1 MRTLVLTKALLI
13 SLAMFT
19 SVAARADDT
28 AAATPPTNPE
38 YDAALAQRVG
48 ADEMGMRKYV
58 LVILKTSATPV
69 PKGPERD
76 AMFRGHFA
84 NMKKLSDAGKLAF
97 AGPFGDKNAGEG
109 SWRGMFVFA
118 VPTIEEAKVLTAT
131 DPVLQQ
137 GEMVA
142 EYHELYGSAS
152 LMLVPE
158 TYLKVAKK
166 PM

>member
-1 MRTLVLTKALLI
+1 MRKSIATTLVLAWAT
-13 SLAMFT
+13 LACT
-19 SVAARADDT
+19 HARAEDT
-28 AAATPPTNPE
+28 PAEAPAANPV
-38 YDAALAQRVG
+38 YDAALAQKVG
-48 ADEMGMRKYV
+48 ADDMGMRKYV
-58 LVILKTSATPV
+58 LVILKTSAKPL
-69 PKGPERD
+69 PQGPERD

-84 NMKKLSDAGKLAF
+84 NMKKLSDDGKLAF
-97 AGPFGDKNAGEG
+97 AGPFGDRNAGEG

-118 VPTIEEAKVLTAT
+118 VPTIDEARALTAT

-158 TYLKVAKK
+158 TYLKIAKQ

>member
-1 MRTLVLTKALLI
+1 MRRQAWCKTLLI
-13 SLAMFT
+13 SFALLACA
-19 SVAARADDT
+19 AARAQE
-28 AAATPPTNPE
+28 PVPGTNPS
-38 YDAALAQRVG
+38 YDAALAQKVG

-118 VPTIEEAKVLTAT
+118 VPTIEEAKALTAT

-158 TYLKVAKK
+158 TYLQVAKK

>member
-1 MRTLVLTKALLI
+1 MQKAITTTLVLAFAT
-13 SLAMFT
+13 LAC
-19 SVAARADDT
+19 AHARAGDANAQAP
-28 AAATPPTNPE
+28 AANPE
-38 YDAALAQRVG
+38 YDAALAQKVG

-58 LVILKTSATPV
+58 LVILKSSATPV
-69 PKGPERD
+69 AAGPERD

-97 AGPFGDKNAGEG
+97 AGPFAGGARSEG

-118 VPTIEEAKVLTAT
+118 VPTIDEAQALAAT

-142 EYHELYGSAS
+142 EYHELYGSAA

-158 TYLKVAKK
+158 TYLKVAKQ

>member
-1 MRTLVLTKALLI
+1 MQRQAWCKTLVIAT
-13 SLAMFT
+13 AML
-19 SVAARADDT
+19 SCAAVRAEDT
-28 AAATPPTNPE
+28 AAAVPATNPS
-38 YDAALAQRVG
+38 YDAALAQKVG
-48 ADEMGMRKYV
+48 ADEMGMRRYV
-58 LVILKTSATPV
+58 LVILKSSAKPV

-84 NMKKLSDAGKLAF
+84 NMKQLSDAGKLAF

-118 VPTIEEAKVLTAT
+118 VPTIEEAQALTAT

-158 TYLKVAKK
+158 TYLQVAKK

>member
-1 MRTLVLTKALLI
+1 MGRQLWCKSVSLVFAM
-13 SLAMFT
+13 LACI
-19 SVAARADDT
+19 AARAEDT
-28 AAATPPTNPE
+28 ATAAPATNPA
-38 YDAALAQRVG
+38 YDAALAQKVG

-58 LVILKTSATPV
+58 LVILKTSANPV

-118 VPTIEEAKVLTAT
+118 VPTIEEAKALTAT

-158 TYLKVAKK
+158 TYLNVAKK

>member
-1 MRTLVLTKALLI
+1 
-13 SLAMFT
+13 
-19 SVAARADDT
+19 
-28 AAATPPTNPE
+28 
-38 YDAALAQRVG
+38 
-48 ADEMGMRKYV
+48 YV
-58 LVILKTSATPV
+58 LVILKTSANPV

-118 VPTIEEAKVLTAT
+118 VPTIEEAKALTAT

-142 EYHELYGSAS
+142 EYHELFGSAS

>member
-1 MRTLVLTKALLI
+1 MGRQAGRKALLVAF
-13 SLAMFT
+13 AMCT
-19 SVAARADDT
+19 CVAARADD
-28 AAATPPTNPE
+28 AATGAAPPA
-38 YDAALAQRVG
+38 YDAALAQKVG

-58 LVILKTSATPV
+58 LVILKSSAKPL
-69 PKGPERD
+69 PAGPERD

-84 NMKKLSDAGKLAF
+84 NMKRLADAGKLAF
-97 AGPFGDKNAGEG
+97 AGPFGDQNAGAG

-118 VPTIEEAKVLTAT
+118 VPTIDEAKALTAT

>member
-1 MRTLVLTKALLI
+1 MRRSLRFRSVSVSLALL
-13 SLAMFT
+13 AC
-19 SVAARADDT
+19 VAARAEDT
-28 AAATPPTNPE
+28 ATAAPATNPA
-38 YDAALAQRVG
+38 YDAALAQKVG

-58 LVILKTSATPV
+58 LVILKSSANPV

-97 AGPFGDKNAGEG
+97 AGPFGDKNTGEG

-118 VPTIEEAKVLTAT
+118 VPTVEEARALTAT

-142 EYHELYGSAS
+142 EYHE
-152 LMLVPE
+152 
-158 TYLKVAKK
+158 
-166 PM
+166 

>member
-1 MRTLVLTKALLI
+1 MRRPLLFKALPV
-13 SLAMFT
+13 SLALLAC
-19 SVAARADDT
+19 VAARAEDT
-28 AAATPPTNPE
+28 ATAAPATNPA
-38 YDAALAQRVG
+38 YDAALAQKVG

-58 LVILKTSATPV
+58 LVILKTSAKPL
-69 PKGPERD
+69 PSGPERD

-84 NMKKLSDAGKLAF
+84 NMKKLADAGKLAF

-118 VPTIEEAKVLTAT
+118 VPTIEEAKALTAT

-142 EYHELYGSAS
+142 EYHELFGSAS

>member
-1 MRTLVLTKALLI
+1 MRKAFASVLLLG
-13 SLAMFT
+13 
-19 SVAARADDT
+19 SVLFASSAARADETT
-28 AAATPPTNPE
+28 AGPAANPAF
-38 YDAALAQRVG
+38 DVALAQKVG
-48 ADEMGMRKYV
+48 ADDMGMRKYV
-58 LVILKTSATPV
+58 LVILKSSATPV

-84 NMKKLSDAGKLAF
+84 NMKKLSDAGQLAF
-97 AGPFGDKNAGEG
+97 AGPFGDRNAGEG
-109 SWRGMFVFA
+109 SWRGMFVLA
-118 VPTIEEAKVLTAT
+118 VPTIDEAKVLTAT

-142 EYHELYGSAS
+142 EYHELYGAAS

-158 TYLKVAKK
+158 TYLKVARK

>member
-1 MRTLVLTKALLI
+1 M
-13 SLAMFT
+13 
-19 SVAARADDT
+19 AAHAEDT
-28 AAATPPTNPE
+28 ATASPATNPA
-38 YDAALAQRVG
+38 YDAALAQKVG

-58 LVILKTSATPV
+58 LVILKTSAKPV

-84 NMKKLSDAGKLAF
+84 NMKKLADAGQLAF
-97 AGPFGDKNAGEG
+97 AGPFGDSNAGEG

-118 VPTIEEAKVLTAT
+118 VPTIDEARALTAT

-137 GEMVA
+137 GEMLA